1 MEFNLI
7 PQEQQ
12 TSSWSFLALRLN
24 KKIAVLLVLMILAVG
39 AAGAVFQMRTIWEQ
53 ERFTDQ
59 AFPIQ
64 RRIMQQNEWERKLR
78 ELKER
83 RDADQ
88 RKRLHWPEILVCLA
102 DTKPDG
108 AFVEK
113 IEMRRHVL
121 SISGTTNEIG
131 AERKWQDALRRQPS
145 VRSASASRM
154 KQAGQTAETA
164 FQLEVEWANDEQ
176 DTSRQKA

>member
-7 PQEQQ
+7 PQEQRP
-12 TSSWSFLALRLN
+12 SSWSLLALRLS
-24 KKIAVLLVLMILAVG
+24 KKLAALLVVVTLAVG
-39 AAGAVFQMRTIWEQ
+39 AAGAIFQMRTIWEQ

-64 RRIMQQNEWERKLR
+64 KRIVQQNEWERKLH

-83 RDADQ
+83 HDEDQ

-102 DTKPDG
+102 DTKPEG
-108 AFVEK
+108 TFVEK

-121 SISGTTNEIG
+121 SISGMANEVG
-131 AERKWQDALRRQPS
+131 TERKWQDALRRQPS
-145 VRSASASRM
+145 VRSVSASRM

-164 FQLEVEWANDEQ
+164 FLLEVEWANDEQ

>member
-24 KKIAVLLVLMILAVG
+24 KKIAVLLVLVILAVG
-39 AAGAVFQMRTIWEQ
+39 AVFQMQTIWEQ

-78 ELKER
+78 ELKGR

-88 RKRLHWPEILVCLA
+88 RKRLHWPEIPVCCPPPVR
-102 DTKPDG
+102 TPT
-108 AFVEK
+108 
-113 IEMRRHVL
+113 RP
-121 SISGTTNEIG
+121 S
-131 AERKWQDALRRQPS
+131 LRPS
-145 VRSASASRM
+145 V
-154 KQAGQTAETA
+154 
-164 FQLEVEWANDEQ
+164 L
-176 DTSRQKA
+176 

>member
-7 PQEQQ
+7 PQEQRP
-12 TSSWSFLALRLN
+12 SSWSLLALRLS
-24 KKIAVLLVLMILAVG
+24 KKLAALLVVVTLAVG
-39 AAGAVFQMRTIWEQ
+39 AAGAIFQMRTIGEQ

-64 RRIMQQNEWERKLR
+64 KRIVQQNEWERKLH

-83 RDADQ
+83 HDEDQ
-88 RKRLHWPEILVCLA
+88 RNRLHWPEILVCLA
-102 DTKPDG
+102 DTKPEG

-121 SISGTTNEIG
+121 SISGMANEVG
-131 AERKWQDALRRQPS
+131 TERKWQDALRRQPS
-145 VRSASASRM
+145 VRSVSASRM

-164 FQLEVEWANDEQ
+164 FLLEVEWANDEQ

>member
-7 PQEQQ
+7 PQEQRP
-12 TSSWSFLALRLN
+12 SSWSLLALRLS
-24 KKIAVLLVLMILAVG
+24 KKLAALLVVVTLAVG
-39 AAGAVFQMRTIWEQ
+39 AAGAIFQMRTIWEQ

-64 RRIMQQNEWERKLR
+64 KRIVQQNEWERKLH

-83 RDADQ
+83 HDETRIAHAQ
-88 RKRLHWPEILVCLA
+88 LSRVPCRHQAGRRICR
-102 DTKPDG
+102 
-108 AFVEK
+108 K

-121 SISGTTNEIG
+121 SISGMANEVG
-131 AERKWQDALRRQPS
+131 TERKWQDALRRQPS
-145 VRSASASRM
+145 VRSVSASRM

-164 FQLEVEWANDEQ
+164 FLLEVEWANDEQ

>member
-24 KKIAVLLVLMILAVG
+24 KKIAVLLVLVILAVG
-39 AAGAVFQMRTIWEQ
+39 AVFQMQTIWEQ

-78 ELKER
+78 ELKGR

-154 KQAGQTAETA
+154 PILFRSST
-164 FQLEVEWANDEQ
+164 
-176 DTSRQKA
+176 R